1 MLNDNQR
8 QSLEQHAVDMDAMG
22 YPDGAK
28 MLRQLMEPIP
38 MVLHCPECHEQHVD
52 KAEAFTP
59 TGRCECAG
67 PDECEVCES
76 NRAAF
81 EESWQNP
88 PHRSHLCAKCGC
100 IWRPADVPTV
110 GVERITTR
118 GKADSWWA
126 GKCGICDGTGRTV
139 RDPDI
144 GTDQECCGCNGT
156 GTES

>member
-8 QSLEQHAVDMDAMG
+8 QSLEQHAANMDAMG
-22 YPDGAK
+22 YPDDAK
-28 MLRQLMEPIP
+28 VLRQLLEPIP
-38 MVLHCPECHEQHVD
+38 MILHCPECHEQHID
-52 KAEAFTP
+52 KEVIHDCKWPNCACRYHGDMCEAEA
-59 TGRCECAG
+59 R
-67 PDECEVCES
+67 
-76 NRAAF
+76 
-81 EESWQNP
+81 SWENP

-100 IWRPADVPTV
+100 IWRPADVPTT

-126 GKCGICDGTGRTV
+126 GKCGICNGTGRVV

-156 GTES
+156 GTSNDN